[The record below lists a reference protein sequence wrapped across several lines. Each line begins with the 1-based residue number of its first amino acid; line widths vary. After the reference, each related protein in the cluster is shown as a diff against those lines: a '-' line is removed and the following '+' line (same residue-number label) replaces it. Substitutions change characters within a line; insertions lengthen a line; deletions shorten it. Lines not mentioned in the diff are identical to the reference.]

1 MRFGYTIIYVPDV
14 EAALFFYER
23 AFNQK
28 RLFLHESM
36 QYGELATG
44 SSKLAFASETMA
56 ESNGVDFI
64 SNRPNTNKAPGI
76 EIAFV
81 ADNVPEAYQQALAAG
96 AIDVKGPVEKPWDQT
111 VAYVRDLNGVLIEI
125 CSQL

>member
-1 MRFGYTIIYVPDV
+1 MRFAYTIIYVPDV

-23 AFNQK
+23 AFSIK

-44 SSKLAFASETMA
+44 STKLAFASEIMA

-64 SNRPNTNKAPGI
+64 SNRSTSNKAPGF

-81 ADNVPEAYQQALAAG
+81 ADDVAAAYQQALAAG
-96 AIDVKGPVEKPWDQT
+96 AIDVKGPIEKPWGQT
-111 VAYVRDLNGVLIEI
+111 VAYVRDLNGVLVEI